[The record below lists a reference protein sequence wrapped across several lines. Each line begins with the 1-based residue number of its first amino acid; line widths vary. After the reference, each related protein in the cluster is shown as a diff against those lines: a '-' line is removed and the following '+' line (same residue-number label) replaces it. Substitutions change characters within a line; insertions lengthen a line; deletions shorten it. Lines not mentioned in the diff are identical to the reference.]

1 LWGNPGAKFDPTKLS
16 WIGSANNE
24 VSVCAFMT
32 SAGIKTT
39 EDFLTKEIVVGGTG
53 PGADTDLFPM
63 VMNNVLGT
71 HYRLIT
77 GYPGGND
84 INLAM
89 ERGEVQGRCGWSWS
103 SVVATRPQW
112 LKENKIY
119 VAGQIA
125 LNKHP
130 DLPNV
135 PLVLDLAK
143 NKRDRDVLEVVFSGQ
158 PMGRPYAAPPAIPA
172 DRLKALRDAF
182 DATMKDKDFLAEA
195 EKAKL
200 EITPVDGA
208 AVQKI
213 VDTVAAKPKDIL
225 QQAKDATTR
234 TDKIQIQN
242 K

>member
-1 LWGNPGAKFDPTKLS
+1 
-16 WIGSANNE
+16 
-24 VSVCAFMT
+24 
-32 SAGIKTT
+32 
-39 EDFLTKEIVVGGTG
+39 
-53 PGADTDLFPM
+53 
-63 VMNNVLGT
+63 
-71 HYRLIT
+71 
-77 GYPGGND
+77 
-84 INLAM
+84 
-89 ERGEVQGRCGWSWS
+89 
-103 SVVATRPQW
+103 
-112 LKENKIY
+112 
-119 VAGQIA
+119 
-125 LNKHP
+125 
-130 DLPNV
+130 
-135 PLVLDLAK
+135 
-143 NKRDRDVLEVVFSGQ
+143 VFSGQ

>member
-1 LWGNPGAKFDPTKLS
+1 MLFRSEVAIGATGN
-16 WIGSANNE
+16 N
-24 VSVCAFMT
+24 T
-32 SAGIKTT
+32 SAQYPI
-39 EDFLTKEIVVGGTG
+39 
-53 PGADTDLFPM
+53 
-63 VMNNVLGT
+63 VMNAVLGT
-71 HYRLIT
+71 KFKVIM

-103 SVVATRPQW
+103 SVVSTRPQW

-119 VAGQIA
+119 VAAQIA

-130 DLPNV
+130 ELPNV

-143 NKRDRDVLEVVFSGQ
+143 NRHDRDVLEVVFSGQ

-195 EKAKL
+195 DKGKL
-200 EITPVDGA
+200 EITPVDGD

-213 VDTVAAKPKDIL
+213 VAAVAAKPKDIL
-225 QQAKDATTR
+225 QAAREATTR
-234 TDKIQIQN
+234 VDRTRIDEVK